1 MNIYIWILLGLIAG
15 FLVSVLMGTYSV
27 KDILT
32 DVVLGTVG
40 AIAGG
45 LILSILDQPRYSGF
59 NFYQI
64 IIAILGAIAL
74 VWLGKLIN
82 TSADKTRG

>member
-45 LILSILDQPRYSGF
+45 LILSILDQPRVSGF

-64 IIAILGAIAL
+64 TIAILGAIAL
-74 VWLGKLIN
+74 IWLGKLIN
-82 TSADKTRG
+82 TSVDKTRG